1 MATKFIFALMKK
13 IGILAPCILVV
24 TSVIAQHSHSTLA
37 TQVDSVS
44 YAVGMN
50 IAVSL
55 KNGGI
60 DTLNYTVFVEA
71 INDVLVN
78 NHANMDGKI
87 SNEVV
92 NEYLAA
98 AKQKNAAKYTTAGQ
112 AFLEAN
118 KQKEG
123 VEVTA
128 SGLQYKVIQAG
139 TGAKPVDGQTVKTH
153 YHGTLIDGKKFDS
166 SYDRGQPATFNV
178 NQVIAGWTEALKLMS
193 VGSTWEL
200 YIPYNLAYGD
210 RAMGANIPPYS
221 TLVFTIELLEIV
233 E

>member
-1 MATKFIFALMKK
+1 MKK
-13 IGILAPCILVV
+13 IGIVALCGIATTTAV
-24 TSVIAQHSHSTLA
+24 AQHSHSTLV
-37 TQVDSVS
+37 TQVDSLS
-44 YAVGMN
+44 YAIGMN
-50 IAVSL
+50 IAASL

-60 DTLNYTVFVEA
+60 DTLNYPIFVEA
-71 INDVLVN
+71 IKDILVYD
-78 NHANMDGKI
+78 HANMEGEI
-87 SNEVV
+87 SNQVV
-92 NEYLAA
+92 NDYLAV
-98 AKQKNAAKYTTAGQ
+98 AKQKDAVKYTSAGQ

-123 VEVTA
+123 VEATP

-139 TGAKPVDGQTVKTH
+139 TGAIPVDGQTVKTH

-166 SYDRGQPATFNV
+166 SYDRGQPAIFNV

-221 TLVFTIELLEIV
+221 TLIFTIELLEIV